1 MIVKSLLLFSIFH
14 LIFILNAFLLIV
26 INEYTIIIKIN
37 ILEKKKNINYSNCM
51 IADKN
56 IELNF
61 EDKEVVVIVNEKNEV
76 IGKEYRKKMRE

>member
-1 MIVKSLLLFSIFH
+1 
-14 LIFILNAFLLIV
+14 
-26 INEYTIIIKIN
+26 
-37 ILEKKKNINYSNCM
+37 M

-76 IGKEYRKKMRE
+76 IGKEYRKKMREQKLIHRATYIYILQSDLKKIYV

>member
-1 MIVKSLLLFSIFH
+1 
-14 LIFILNAFLLIV
+14 
-26 INEYTIIIKIN
+26 
-37 ILEKKKNINYSNCM
+37 M

>member
-1 MIVKSLLLFSIFH
+1 MFSIFH

-26 INEYTIIIKIN
+26 INEYTIIIIKIN